1 MFLQTCT
8 CVVTSKDSITR
19 LAAVNR
25 KMTTVIN
32 VTVHILGVKG
42 YHASTPDV
50 LSETP

>member
-32 VTVHILGVKG
+32 VTVH
-42 YHASTPDV
+42 
-50 LSETP
+50 LSKEFQVGGRA